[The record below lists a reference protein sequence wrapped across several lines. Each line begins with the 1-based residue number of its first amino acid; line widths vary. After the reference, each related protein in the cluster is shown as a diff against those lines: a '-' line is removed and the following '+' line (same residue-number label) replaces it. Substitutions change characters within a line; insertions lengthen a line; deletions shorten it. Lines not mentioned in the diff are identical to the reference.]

1 MYVAQA
7 LAHAQELVYCL
18 TTEKPAF
25 SSSQLPAKLSSI
37 LLCCIVA
44 VLLLAILVYSCNKQ
58 ASKAIAM
65 LLSRRGWACLEARSI
80 LANALPAFPSYY
92 IVYTTQQL
100 SLLGTLLLC
109 GELGGSRGERSK
121 ARLG

>member
-58 ASKAIAM
+58 GKPSKPSRQAESM
-65 LLSRRGWACLEARSI
+65 L
-80 LANALPAFPSYY
+80 
-92 IVYTTQQL
+92 
-100 SLLGTLLLC
+100 
-109 GELGGSRGERSK
+109 
-121 ARLG
+121 